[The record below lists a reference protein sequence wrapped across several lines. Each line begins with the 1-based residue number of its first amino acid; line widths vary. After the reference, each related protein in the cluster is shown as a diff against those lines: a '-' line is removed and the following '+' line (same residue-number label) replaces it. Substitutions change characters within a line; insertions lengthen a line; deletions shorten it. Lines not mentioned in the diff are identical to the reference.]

1 MARWCEGLGH
11 CCLLIGLSRRSNIFM
26 IRHHTPTG
34 TKRFGARLVS
44 SVTTQHQQ
52 FSLLLIVITS
62 PIQHD
67 SCNST
72 RTRQCELVAGNDVPV
87 SAIMHDAQQ
96 ELSSPLGCDG
106 GSFQSFYLC
115 QIQGG
120 VGRSL
125 PPEAVPVPETR
136 NKDFVPV
143 LVDLSVE
150 SPARAAR
157 RYPLDKLC
165 CCPLAAQN
173 RCMLLTTYLCQRCQ

>member
-1 MARWCEGLGH
+1 MARWWEGLGH
-11 CCLLIGLSRRSNIFM
+11 CCLLIRLSRRSNISK
-26 IRHHTPTG
+26 IRHHTPTK

-44 SVTTQHQQ
+44 SVTTQYQQ

-72 RTRQCELVAGNDVPV
+72 RTHQCELVAGNDVPV

-106 GSFQSFYLC
+106 GSFESFYLC

-136 NKDFVPV
+136 NKGLCPFVGGLIRREPCASCST
-143 LVDLSVE
+143 LST
-150 SPARAAR
+150 R
-157 RYPLDKLC
+157 
-165 CCPLAAQN
+165 
-173 RCMLLTTYLCQRCQ
+173 